1 MNKHF
6 LPKNKGL
13 ILFGLQ
19 IISTIINATDFRE
32 PLTLNNGPLRFLFE
46 SEDDK
51 ISARWW
57 SGAYNRYANKT
68 FNEKLGRNFLE
79 LPALLFGKSEFRVS
93 ELFPN
98 CLVDMATTKY
108 NPLLKTTNFRL
119 RANYNEVGCA
129 IGFNFDYPFYSNTGS
144 PGRFG
149 IRGSVPFK
157 RCWVDKIDTGGV
169 KSGAELQDLVAVRP
183 MRYGLKTGTT
193 DTKKLSGNAVMIRLD
208 LLEALISNS
217 GSDPLLK
224 YLSTISGHSVK
235 QAGTYDI
242 DINPEK
248 IYNDRNNPLTDNL
261 AKQSFGIVYSPEG
274 EVPSGINNFIDPT
287 IEGLVRSLPA
297 TGSIKDSSGYYV
309 FDEKIDYSIFADDA
323 DKDIQERL
331 ADQETKA
338 TLWAIPIAY
347 LKKSATDSELQIV
360 DGPLN
365 SAKLFSDQISEN
377 VYDWFYSTPE
387 KINFESY
394 HVEHIG
400 DARLELFA
408 QQTFSDRLMIEISGT
423 MVIPTGGKNKYRQN
437 PYQMSPGNGG
447 HWEIA
452 PGAMMATKFNDYIT
466 LKADGKYFFVLNAIE
481 ERAACFSGAQV
492 KNIGPRV
499 DANVKWRYFTGNV
512 DINITH
518 PKTNSVTG
526 LIGYQFN
533 FKHKDVLKY
542 TVDKIESW
550 LGKSI
555 DVDGV
560 ISDNKYALDE
570 KLAVQYTDSISHR
583 LRIESSILLSGWAEF
598 YCGGG
603 WTFLGKNTPATVDGY
618 AGFHISF

>member
-6 LPKNKGL
+6 LPKNKAL
-13 ILFGLQ
+13 LFFGLQ
-19 IISTIINATDFRE
+19 IITTIINASDFRE

-93 ELFPN
+93 ELFPK

-119 RANYNEVGCA
+119 RANYNEVGCTV
-129 IGFNFDYPFYSNTGS
+129 GFNFDYPFYSNTGS

-149 IRGSVPFK
+149 VRGSVPFK
-157 RCWVDKIDTGGV
+157 RCWVEKVDTGGV
-169 KSGAELQDLVAVRP
+169 KSGAELQDLIAVRP
-183 MRYGLKTGTT
+183 MRYGLKTTATNTNPLQGDVT
-193 DTKKLSGNAVMIRLD
+193 MIRLD
-208 LLEALISNS
+208 LLEALIFNS
-217 GSDPLLK
+217 KSEPLLK
-224 YLSTISGHSVK
+224 YSSTIGGHSVK
-235 QAGTYDI
+235 QAGNYQIDI
-242 DINPEK
+242 DPAN
-248 IYNDRNNPLTDNL
+248 IYNLRTITPAANNLTT
-261 AKQSFGIVYSPEG
+261 QTFGIVYAPEG
-274 EVPSGINNFIDPT
+274 EVPSGLNNFIDPS
-287 IEGLVRSLPA
+287 IPNLVKSLPA
-297 TGSIKDSSGYYV
+297 AGNIKDSSGYYV
-309 FDEKIDYSIFADDA
+309 FDKNIDYSIFADDA
-323 DKDIQERL
+323 DKDINDRL

-338 TLWAIPIAY
+338 TLWAIPIAF
-347 LKKSATDSELQIV
+347 LSGGELTTP
-360 DGPLN
+360 DGPLD
-365 SAKLFSDQISEN
+365 SAKKFAEQISEN
-377 VYDWFYSTPE
+377 VYDWFYSSPE

-394 HVEHIG
+394 HIEHIG
-400 DARLELFA
+400 DARLEFFA
-408 QQTFSDRLMIEISGT
+408 QQTFSDRLMIELSGT
-423 MVIPTGGKNKYRQN
+423 MVMPTGGKNKYRQN

-466 LKADGKYFFVLNAIE
+466 LKADGKYFFVLNAVE

-492 KNIGPRV
+492 KNIGPKV
-499 DANVKWRYFTGNV
+499 EANVKWRYFTGNV

-533 FKHKDVLKY
+533 YKHKDVLKY

-550 LGKSI
+550 LGKKI
-555 DVDGV
+555 DEDGV

-583 LRIESSILLSGWAEF
+583 LRVESSILLSGWAEF